1 MNKGRQ
7 EARAAAAG
15 QRTPTWR
22 RVLHWV
28 LMTLSALVVAGAAA
42 FTVAYALTPEPSE
55 LQPQGDA
62 AVSASEIHYADG
74 SKATS
79 TGTVN
84 RTKVS
89 RDQIPDTVINGVLG
103 AEQRNFYKTP
113 GVSISGTTRAVLSGG
128 EAGGGSTIT
137 QQMARNYYD
146 GLSQERTYTRKIK
159 EIFISLKVARRQSPD
174 EIITQYLNTVYF
186 GRNAYGVEAAA
197 QAYFGK
203 DVEDLDQAEGAFI
216 GALIQR
222 PSDFTDP
229 EPGSQAEKDLHAR
242 WQYAV
247 DGAVK
252 AHEVDPEHGITQEE
266 ADSLEF
272 PETIAWEPGAS
283 SSEPSE
289 GYIRDAVVKELQN
302 RYDLTDQ
309 QIATGGYEV
318 QTSLDKDLMEAAG
331 DAFTETLG
339 EVPEG
344 TVEGLAAV
352 EPQTG
357 EIKAFHGGSDPVND
371 TDNSLVQRAQAGSA
385 FKPYALAAGLED
397 GKSLNSVYDGSS
409 PQSFP
414 GLTAPVR
421 NDSGKSYGP
430 VSLLEATENS
440 VNTAYVGLTVDVGA
454 QKVQDAAKAAGI
466 PEKQFETAGLGP
478 NIALGTYQVTA
489 LDQASGFAT
498 FANGGV
504 HMPRHMVTGVEGA
517 EGELTP
523 EDAGKLETGTRAFG
537 EGVAAD
543 ATYAMEQVV
552 DGGTGSSAA
561 LPDGRPAAGKTGT
574 TDSAKATW
582 FVGYTPQLS
591 VAVGMSRADGQPLE
605 LPGIGAVYGGTTS
618 ALVWKDFMETA
629 MEGRPVREF
638 PEPVWGG
645 GGGQDTPVQPQE
657 PQRTQQD
664 TPTREP
670 QDTPTD
676 EPTDEP
682 TSDGGGDDG
691 GDDGD
696 GTESPDAGDG
706 GDGGTGGGDGGT
718 DDGGGDGGDSGT
730 GGGDGGTGG
739 GGGSDG
745 GSEGGGGG
753 GASLLDSGT

>member
-7 EARAAAAG
+7 EARTAAEGEAL
-15 QRTPTWR
+15 PTWR

-28 LMTLSALVVAGAAA
+28 LMGVSALVVAGAAA
-42 FTVAYALTPEPSE
+42 FTVAYALTPGPSN

-62 AVSASEIHYADG
+62 AVSASQIHYADG
-74 SKATS
+74 SKATT
-79 TGTVN
+79 TGSVN
-84 RTKVS
+84 RTKVT
-89 RDQIPDTVINGVLG
+89 RDQIPDTVVNGVLG

-159 EIFISLKVARRQSPD
+159 EIFISLKVAQRMSPD

-186 GRNAYGVEAAA
+186 GRNAYGVQAAA
-197 QAYFGK
+197 QAYFDK
-203 DVEDLDQAEGAFI
+203 DVGELDQAEGAYI

-229 EPGSQAEKDLHAR
+229 EPGSEAEQDLRAR

-247 DGAVK
+247 DGAAE
-252 AHEVDPEHGITQEE
+252 AHEVDSDHGITREE

-272 PETIAWEPGAS
+272 PETVPWEPGAGYS
-283 SSEPSE
+283 DPSE
-289 GYIRDAVVKELQN
+289 GYIRDAVVRELAD

-309 QIATGGYEV
+309 QIATGGYTV
-318 QTSLDKDLMEAAG
+318 QTSLDKDLMEAAAS
-331 DAFTETLG
+331 AFDDTLG

-352 EPQTG
+352 EPESG
-357 EIKAFHGGSDPVND
+357 EIRAFHGGSDPVND
-371 TDNSLVQRAQAGSA
+371 TDNSLGQRAQAGSA

-421 NDSGKSYGP
+421 NDSGRSFGP

-440 VNTAYVGLTVDVGA
+440 VNTAYVGLTVDIGPE
-454 QKVQDAAKAAGI
+454 KVRDAAEAAGI

-489 LDQASGFAT
+489 LDQASGFST

-504 HMPRHMVTGVEGA
+504 HMPRHMVTGVEGDD
-517 EGELTP
+517 GELRS
-523 EDAGKLETGTRAFG
+523 EDAALLQEGTRAFG

-543 ATYAMEQVV
+543 ATYAMQQVV

-561 LPDGRPAAGKTGT
+561 LADGRPVAGKTGT
-574 TDSAKATW
+574 TDNATAAW

-591 VAVGMSRADGQPLE
+591 VAVGLSRADGQPLQ
-605 LPGIGAVYGGTTS
+605 LPGVGAVYGGTTS
-618 ALVWKDFMETA
+618 ALIWKDFMETA
-629 MEGRPVREF
+629 S

-645 GGGQDTPVQPQE
+645 GGDQGAPVQPQD
-657 PQRTQQD
+657 PQTAEEEA
-664 TPTREP
+664 PAREP
-670 QDTPTD
+670 EETPD
-676 EPTDEP
+676 ETPTDEP
-682 TSDGGGDDG
+682 TSDGGTGGGDG
-691 GDDGD
+691 GDSGGGQETPGPDGGGD
-696 GTESPDAGDG
+696 GQDG
-706 GDGGTGGGDGGT
+706 GTGGQDGGTGGEDGGTGGGDGGQ
-718 DDGGGDGGDSGT
+718 DGGS
-730 GGGDGGTGG
+730 GGTGG
-739 GGGSDG
+739 GGGDG
-745 GSEGGGGG
+745 DAGGQPPALDP
-753 GASLLDSGT
+753 GA